1 MTLDPTSVGISCA
14 TLPKDHCVQLSW
26 KYIKL
31 HVCGYSDYLL
41 KTWTGQWTPDYLWPH
56 ICWGHTWLP
65 KDSCVPLP
73 WKYSNVRVNS
83 WLFSKTFKQNINDSK
98 WSLDDLWSHL
108 CWGYMCVFYPRI
120 FVSNS
125 HGNTL
130 QYVDTVTIF
139 QNFNQ
144 DTTDILHYNRMSDR
158 TVSFILNKVQA
169 RQ

>member
-1 MTLDPTSVGISCA
+1 MTPLM
-14 TLPKDHCVQLSW
+14 LR
-26 KYIKL
+26 L
-31 HVCGYSDYLL
+31 HV
-41 KTWTGQWTPDYLWPH
+41 W
-56 ICWGHTWLP
+56 
-65 KDSCVPLP
+65 
-73 WKYSNVRVNS
+73 
-83 WLFSKTFKQNINDSK
+83 
-98 WSLDDLWSHL
+98 
-108 CWGYMCVFYPRI
+108 FYPRI

-144 DTTDILHYNRMSDR
+144 DTTDILHYINTKNRMSDR